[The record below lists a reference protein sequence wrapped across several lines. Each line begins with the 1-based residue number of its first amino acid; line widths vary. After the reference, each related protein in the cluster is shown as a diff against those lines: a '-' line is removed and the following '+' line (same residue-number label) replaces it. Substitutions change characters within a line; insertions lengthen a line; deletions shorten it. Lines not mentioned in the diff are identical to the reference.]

1 MHWPAG
7 SGRARQRRARNRRGV
22 RLETEYFDARA
33 GRLVENQPGSD
44 HFRVVEYEHRTL
56 GRNRPIR
63 SKRSSAMRPSRQT
76 SSFDWLAPLDRKF
89 GDAPFG
95 QR

>member
-1 MHWPAG
+1 MRAPVALWKI
-7 SGRARQRRARNRRGV
+7 SRARITFVLLNTSI
-22 RLETEYFDARA
+22 E
-33 GRLVENQPGSD
+33 PS
-44 HFRVVEYEHRTL
+44 

-76 SSFDWLAPLDRKF
+76 SSFDWLAPLERKF

-95 QR
+95 QRVVVVGYADVAFHGQSG